1 MTTTAG
7 LDRDRHGPWALI
19 AGGSEGVGEAFARR
33 LAASGFNLVLAAR
46 KLEPLQALA
55 EDLRQTNDIAVRTL
69 ALDLCSPDRL
79 ARLRA
84 ATDDIEIGLF
94 VYNAGSGTPVGNTNP
109 TQAIGDFLDRP
120 LGDAQA
126 MIALNDAAL
135 VDLTH
140 HFGAAMRAR
149 RRGGIIITG
158 STACHAG
165 TPRTLVYSASKAF
178 QFAFAEGLWYELHP
192 HGVDVLGLILGAVR
206 TPNIE
211 RTGMDS
217 QSYAGAAEPADIV
230 REAFAHLGAGPVHH
244 ACGTGDFAQQLRSLP
259 RTDAVSRAAQGID
272 AYFPPP

>member
-1 MTTTAG
+1 MTVAA
-7 LDRDRHGPWALI
+7 LDRTRYGPWALI

-33 LAASGFNLVLAAR
+33 LAEAGFNLVLTAR
-46 KLEPLQALA
+46 KPGPLQGLA
-55 EDLRQTNDIAVRTL
+55 EDLRSAYAIAVRTL

-79 ARLRA
+79 AQLRT
-84 ATDDIEIGLF
+84 ATDDIEVGL
-94 VYNAGSGTPVGNTNP
+94 VIYNAGSGTPAGNTNP

-120 LGDAQA
+120 LADAQA

-135 VDLTH
+135 VELAH

-158 STACHAG
+158 SIACHAG

-178 QFAFAEGLWYELHP
+178 QFAFAEGLWHELRP

-211 RTGMDS
+211 RTGLDS

-230 REAFAHLGAGPVHH
+230 EEAFAQLGAAPVHH
-244 ACGTGDFAQQLRSLP
+244 ACGTGDFAQALRSLP
-259 RTDAVSRAAQGID
+259 RAEAVSRAAQGID
-272 AYFPPP
+272 AYFPRP